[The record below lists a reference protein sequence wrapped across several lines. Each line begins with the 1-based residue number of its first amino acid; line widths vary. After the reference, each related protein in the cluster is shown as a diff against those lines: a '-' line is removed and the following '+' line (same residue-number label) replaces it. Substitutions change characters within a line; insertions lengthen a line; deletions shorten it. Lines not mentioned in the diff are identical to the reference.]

1 MRNINDF
8 KAIKILLVLFFVLA
22 TRNTS
27 AQWNKFSFVIE
38 TGHESRSTSFITFE
52 DNVFGARLFKYSL
65 FYSML
70 QASWKP
76 VKFFKPEVKVQT
88 WFKPDRINSFNP
100 YFIRYDVDFNIM
112 IKNIEFGY
120 RHYCFHTIDR
130 ILYNDGADNFFVR
143 IKIN

>member
-1 MRNINDF
+1 MRTLF
-8 KAIKILLVLFFVLA
+8 CFLILLLPL
-22 TRNTS
+22 TLSGQN
-27 AQWNKFSFVIE
+27 NKFSFILE
-38 TGHESRSTSFITFE
+38 AGHESRSTSFITFE